1 MAPEFA
7 ELAFRL
13 KVGEYSPAPLHTAF
27 GWHIVKVEDRREQT
41 PRSFFEMRDEL
52 RQAAAKKLL
61 DGMLADMRRAA
72 RIELFP
78 PAPGSQ

>member
-1 MAPEFA
+1 
-7 ELAFRL
+7 
-13 KVGEYSPAPLHTAF
+13 
-27 GWHIVKVEDRREQT
+27 
-41 PRSFFEMRDEL
+41 MRDEL